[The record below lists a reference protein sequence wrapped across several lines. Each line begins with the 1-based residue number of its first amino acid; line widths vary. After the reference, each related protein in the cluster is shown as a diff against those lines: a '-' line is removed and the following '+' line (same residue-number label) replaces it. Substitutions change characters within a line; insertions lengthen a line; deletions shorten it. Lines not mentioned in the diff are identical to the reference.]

1 MRQNSSRNLEGV
13 KCGGTLEFSFYIGIY
28 NFSMLII
35 VIAVACLCV
44 CGLRGVEALDK
55 MADLWPFVDQL
66 GEEPLH
72 VLLLAQGLEVVQRA
86 RTHH

>member
-1 MRQNSSRNLEGV
+1 MEVEVPGL
-13 KCGGTLEFSFYIGIY
+13 FSIHLY

-35 VIAVACLCV
+35 VAVVACLCV

-72 VLLLAQGLEVVQRA
+72 VLLLA
-86 RTHH
+86 

>member
-1 MRQNSSRNLEGV
+1 
-13 KCGGTLEFSFYIGIY
+13 
-28 NFSMLII
+28 MLII
-35 VIAVACLCV
+35 VVAVVACLCV

-55 MADLWPFVDQL
+55 MADLWPLVDKL

-72 VLLLAQGLEVVQRA
+72 ILLLAQGLAVVQRT

>member
-1 MRQNSSRNLEGV
+1 
-13 KCGGTLEFSFYIGIY
+13 
-28 NFSMLII
+28 MLII
-35 VIAVACLCV
+35 VVAVAISTLIIVVAVACLCV

-72 VLLLAQGLEVVQRA
+72 VLLLAQGLAVVQRA